1 MTNSNAN
8 TQSNVRT
15 IKAASWYT
23 ISNFIAKCML
33 YLFTPLYTR
42 VLTEAQ
48 YGMYNNYLSWQSIFV
63 AVLSLDLA
71 SSVAIAYVDHKKK
84 EEFHD
89 YISTITFLSAAIPLV
104 FSVIILMFRD
114 FFSELL
120 SLEPLYIVLL
130 LINVCTTSALQI
142 FQAEQ
147 RSKVEYKLSSAL
159 TLGTSFGSM
168 VMTLLFVTVF
178 PDKLLAVILGA
189 IAVNTVVNLAI
200 IAFVFKRRF
209 CINKEYAKYA
219 FLIALP
225 LVPHVLA
232 GTLLDS
238 SNKIIITKL
247 CGSEDTAL
255 YSLINTCAMVVT
267 LFVTSVN
274 GAWVPWFFGQME
286 KKAYA
291 TIQKV
296 VKITIPMIALV
307 ALALCLVAPE
317 VVLILGSQ
325 SYAESVFLMP
335 PMILTCVVRYVYSL
349 YVNIEFYN
357 KKTGGISVATAIAAA
372 VNIGLNLVVIR
383 FFGYVAAAYT
393 TLLANVLMLVLHM
406 GMVKRQ
412 GMWHVFNNKYNVL
425 ALCAAS
431 AVCFSVL
438 LLYRIP
444 MVRYGVIGV
453 LALAAVVV
461 LVKFRKEIFVL
472 LKKLMKR

>member
-1 MTNSNAN
+1 MN
-8 TQSNVRT
+8 QSDKSKNVRSL
-15 IKAASWYT
+15 KAASWYT

-71 SSVAIAYVDHKKK
+71 SSVAIAYVDYKKK
-84 EEFHD
+84 EDFHD
-89 YISTITFLSAAIPLV
+89 YISTVTFLSAAIPFV
-104 FSVIILMFRD
+104 FSVIILAFRD
-114 FFSELL
+114 FFSEVL
-120 SLEPLYIVLL
+120 SLEPLHIVLL

-168 VMTLLFVTVF
+168 VMTLLLVTVF

-189 IAVNTVVNLAI
+189 ISVNTIVNLAI
-200 IAFVFKRRF
+200 ILFVFKRSF
-209 CINKEYAKYA
+209 HIKKAYAKYA
-219 FLIALP
+219 FIIALP
-225 LVPHVLA
+225 LIPHVLA
-232 GTLLDS
+232 GNLLDS

-247 CGSEDTAL
+247 CGSEDTAF

-274 GAWVPWFFGQME
+274 GAWVPWFFSQME
-286 KKAYA
+286 KKSYA
-291 TIQKV
+291 MVQKV
-296 VKITIPMIALV
+296 VKITIPMISLI

-317 VVLILGSQ
+317 VALILGGKN
-325 SYAESVFLMP
+325 YAEAVYLMP
-335 PMILTCVVRYVYSL
+335 PMILACVVRYVYTL

-357 KKTGGISVATAIAAA
+357 KKTGGISVATAIAAV
-372 VNIGLNLVVIR
+372 VNIVLNIVVIR
-383 FFGYVAAAYT
+383 YFGYVAAAYV
-393 TLLANVLMLVLHM
+393 TLFANVLMLAMHM

-412 GMWHVFNNKYNVL
+412 GMWNVFNNKYNVV
-425 ALCAAS
+425 ALIVAAFI
-431 AVCFSVL
+431 CMLVL
-438 LLYRIP
+438 PLYHVP
-444 MVRYGVIGV
+444 VLRYGVIGV
-453 LALAAVVV
+453 IFIAAVVI
-461 LVKFRKEIFVL
+461 LIKFRKEITAL
-472 LKKLMKR
+472 LKNVLKRNA